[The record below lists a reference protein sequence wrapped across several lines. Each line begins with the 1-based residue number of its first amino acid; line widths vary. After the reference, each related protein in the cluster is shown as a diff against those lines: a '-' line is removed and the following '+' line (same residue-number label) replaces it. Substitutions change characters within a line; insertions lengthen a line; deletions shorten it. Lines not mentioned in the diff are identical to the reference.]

1 MSQLKEKTGEK
12 FLSENG
18 PGDNNLT
25 PDSPGDGASNRSE
38 YTQWLD
44 EAVSCSLTGSDGTN
58 LKDSVTKRRSQM
70 GLLDTDSTS
79 DDSLGKLWDN
89 KGDIAS
95 QSYAEHAGFK
105 QGVTFSTPNN
115 EKFSHDQFVVVHKH
129 VDALQEELGH
139 SNHELSKHL
148 KDCEYVNGELCN
160 KLTMGLQDMDTK
172 FAELYVD
179 NTFVKDLQ

>member
-1 MSQLKEKTGEK
+1 MARWIQ
-12 FLSENG
+12 
-18 PGDNNLT
+18 
-25 PDSPGDGASNRSE
+25 
-38 YTQWLD
+38 
-44 EAVSCSLTGSDGTN
+44 TN

-95 QSYAEHAGFK
+95 QSYAEHAGPK
-105 QGVTFSTPNN
+105 WGVTFSTPNN

-139 SNHELSKHL
+139 SNYELSKHL

-172 FAELYVD
+172 FCWALYRWYICQRSTTKCWEYTERFKWILKCVHFIPWEIICSF
-179 NTFVKDLQ
+179 NGECGH